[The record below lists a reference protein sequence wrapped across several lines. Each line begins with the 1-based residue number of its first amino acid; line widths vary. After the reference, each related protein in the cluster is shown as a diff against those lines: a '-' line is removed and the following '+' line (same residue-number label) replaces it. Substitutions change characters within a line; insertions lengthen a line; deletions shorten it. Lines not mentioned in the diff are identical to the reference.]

1 MALYTNFMSQA
12 THNIP
17 FDGAGSAYDERDC
30 WLRLFCVVFIVPVI
44 LGKLEL
50 FAFASVAEDWGR
62 DVDNAE
68 KPELDG
74 TFIAGAFL

>member
-1 MALYTNFMSQA
+1 M
-12 THNIP
+12 
-17 FDGAGSAYDERDC
+17 
-30 WLRLFCVVFIVPVI
+30 FIVPVI
-44 LGKLEL
+44 LEKLEL
-50 FAFASVAEDWGR
+50 FAFASVAEDWGK